1 MNLAPATVP
10 PGLVMVYMPDR
21 GVGDLMWHLPTLR
34 AIAATTPEGK
44 VLLAARPSSRARD
57 LLVAEACVELIDYL
71 DYRAGTFRHL
81 VETLDFYALCRAR
94 RPRAV
99 WILEKIDRPAIG
111 AALAGVPERRGFGL
125 GHGQERWLT
134 HGPFLPRSMRPEG
147 RIAKLAAFETAHG
160 LGPVSREPDLR
171 LPQALT
177 DRALADF
184 GHLPR
189 PWIVLGVG
197 GFEPT
202 RRWPMDRFG
211 ALAAALADLGGTRFW
226 LGGFDDAAAVDAL
239 IAQAPDGPANVNVC
253 SLKLDAGSALMGQ
266 ADLFVGNNS
275 GPLNLAA
282 SVGCTAVGLFGSSE
296 PLTYSRHL
304 RQVLGDGA
312 TMDSISAPDAARAV
326 REALAGERDNP
337 AT

>member
-1 MNLAPATVP
+1 MDIARQSVSA
-10 PGLVMVYMPDR
+10 GLVMVYMPDR

-34 AIAATTPEGK
+34 AIAAATAEGR

-57 LLVAEACVELIDYL
+57 LLVAEPCVEAIDYL

-81 VETLDFYALCRAR
+81 VEIVDFYRLCRAR

-111 AALAGVPERRGFGL
+111 AALAGVRERRGFGL

-134 HGPFLPRSMRPEG
+134 HGPFLPRAMRPQG
-147 RIAKLAAFETAHG
+147 RIEKLAAFEQAHG
-160 LGPVSREPDLR
+160 LGELSREPDLR
-171 LPQALT
+171 VPPT
-177 DRALADF
+177 LADATEEAF

-189 PWIVLGVG
+189 PWVVLGVG
-197 GFEPT
+197 GFEPL
-202 RRWPMDRFG
+202 RRWPFERFG
-211 ALAAALADLGGTRFW
+211 ELAAELVDLGGTRFW
-226 LGGFDDAAAVDAL
+226 LGGFEDAEAVDAQ
-239 IAQAPDGPANVNVC
+239 IAAGHAGSVNVNAC
-253 SLKLDAGSALMGQ
+253 SLKLDAAAALMSR

-282 SVGCTAVGLFGSSE
+282 SVGCLAVGLFGSSA

-304 RQVLGDGA
+304 RQVLGDGVDMRTIEA
-312 TMDSISAPDAARAV
+312 STVSTVVRNAL
-326 REALAGERDNP
+326 REA
-337 AT
+337 

>member
-1 MNLAPATVP
+1 
-10 PGLVMVYMPDR
+10 MVYMPDR

-57 LLVAEACVELIDYL
+57 LLVAETCIEAIDYL

-81 VETLDFYALCRAR
+81 VEAVDFYTLARAR

-125 GHGQERWLT
+125 GHAQERWLT
-134 HGPFLPRSMRPEG
+134 HRPFLPRSMRPEG
-147 RIAKLAAFETAHG
+147 RIAKLAAFEAAHG

-177 DRALADF
+177 DKILQDY

-189 PWIVLGVG
+189 PWIVMGVG
-197 GFEPT
+197 GFEPL
-202 RRWPMDRFG
+202 RRWPMDRFA
-211 ALAAALADLGGTRFW
+211 ALAADLADLGGTRFW
-226 LGGFDDAAAVDAL
+226 LGGFEDAAAVEAL
-239 IAQAPDGPANVNVC
+239 IDQAPAGPENVNVC
-253 SLKLDAGSALMGQ
+253 SLKLDAGSALMAQ

-282 SVGCTAVGLFGSSE
+282 SVGTLAVGLFGSSE

-312 TMDSISAPDAARAV
+312 TMDSIASPEAARAV
-326 REALAGERDNP
+326 RDALASRRDDG
-337 AT
+337 AA